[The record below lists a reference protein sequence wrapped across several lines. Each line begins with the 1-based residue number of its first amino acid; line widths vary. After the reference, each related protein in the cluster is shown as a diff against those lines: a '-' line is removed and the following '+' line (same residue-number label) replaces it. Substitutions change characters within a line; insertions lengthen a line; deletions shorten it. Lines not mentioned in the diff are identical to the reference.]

1 MAPPECRSY
10 ALLHGLIKFLTVLFI
25 FSLLSILLPTSDGSS
40 VLIFNKSIMVESKVG
55 SSPPT
60 CVNKCMNCKP
70 CMATLVSSNN
80 NDPIGKNKKKDHF
93 IKSSH
98 GDDDTYY
105 LLHWKC
111 KCGNKLYQ
119 P

>member
-1 MAPPECRSY
+1 MAPPACRSY
-10 ALLHGLIKFLTVLFI
+10 SLLLHGLIKFLTVLFI
-25 FSLLSILLPTSDGSS
+25 FSLSILPPKSDGSM
-40 VLIFNKSIMVESKVG
+40 LILKRAIMVESKVG
-55 SSPPT
+55 SSPPA
-60 CVNKCMNCKP
+60 CVNKCMKCRP
-70 CMATLVSSNN
+70 CMATLVNSNN
-80 NDPIGKNKKKDHF
+80 NDPRGNKNKNKNHF

-111 KCGNKLYQ
+111 RCGNKLYQ